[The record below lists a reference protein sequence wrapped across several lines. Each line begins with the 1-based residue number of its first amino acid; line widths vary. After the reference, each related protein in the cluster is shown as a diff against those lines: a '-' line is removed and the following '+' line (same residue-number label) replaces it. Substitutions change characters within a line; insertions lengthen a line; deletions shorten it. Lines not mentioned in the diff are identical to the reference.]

1 MPKVLTSAKRQ
12 EEERKDIKVG
22 KEEVKHSLFED
33 HIIFYVESSKK
44 LKQKLIELKHKF
56 SKISGYEVNMQK

>member
-12 EEERKDIKVG
+12 EEERKDIKIG
-22 KEEVKHSLFED
+22 KEGKHSLFED

-44 LKQKLIELKHKF
+44 LKQKTNRTKT
-56 SKISGYEVNMQK
+56 